1 MCSGRCK
8 LDSVDPRRARVLNG
22 DLDQG
27 TVGYRLREGDVL
39 EVSAIIIGSMY
50 MDQGIDCRMARLSAS
65 PLSTLPHLSCAV
77 VVGEVYLTEWKQQ
90 HDGGVRDAQRC
101 TVLYCTVRGAHF

>member
-39 EVSAIIIGSMY
+39 EVSAIII
-50 MDQGIDCRMARLSAS
+50 
-65 PLSTLPHLSCAV
+65 
-77 VVGEVYLTEWKQQ
+77 W
-90 HDGGVRDAQRC
+90 
-101 TVLYCTVRGAHF
+101 